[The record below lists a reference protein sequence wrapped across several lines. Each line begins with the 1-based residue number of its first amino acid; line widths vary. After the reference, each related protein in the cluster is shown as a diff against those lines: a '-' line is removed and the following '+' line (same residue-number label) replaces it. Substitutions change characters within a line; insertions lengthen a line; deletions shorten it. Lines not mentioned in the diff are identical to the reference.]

1 MKWLKSCQEPIK
13 WAPGHVCLLWSKT
26 LGTPDT
32 AQSLKCSH
40 PLFPVQPRSQG
51 FSLTGRPSWFL
62 MCQIYLKGGGGTVSL
77 PPIAKYPDHHLD
89 TFEIKMAGRLPWLRF
104 LALEA
109 GLFGVGGHSFGQTKS
124 LRRMTVTGNCAWK
137 VFGTQGTVFCAIA
150 EK

>member
-1 MKWLKSCQEPIK
+1 MSGTHQMGSWSCLFLVVKNLRNPRHGPIPK
-13 WAPGHVCLLWSKT
+13 MFAPPLPRSTSFPG
-26 LGTPDT
+26 
-32 AQSLKCSH
+32 
-40 PLFPVQPRSQG
+40 LFPYGAAILVSNVPN
-51 FSLTGRPSWFL
+51 L
-62 MCQIYLKGGGGTVSL
+62 LKGGRGDGL
-77 PPIAKYPDHHLD
+77 PSPIAKYPDHHLD
-89 TFEIKMAGRLPWLRF
+89 TFEIKMAGRLPWLSF